1 VFATASNLWICGQ
14 LTTTGISTLHLTQLN
29 KVERGGQYEGDPDC
43 WRQPVYSSLYPSSA
57 GRRSDFKVCGEA
69 ENGREAIAMAQ
80 RLRPDAVVL
89 DLVIPVVN
97 GLDAARDIRCSVP
110 ETRLILFS
118 GYAEELADFEMQ
130 SAGFAAQV
138 SKDENIAARV
148 QKMRGLFCSSA
159 P

>member
-1 VFATASNLWICGQ
+1 
-14 LTTTGISTLHLTQLN
+14 
-29 KVERGGQYEGDPDC
+29 
-43 WRQPVYSSLYPSSA
+43 
-57 GRRSDFKVCGEA
+57 
-69 ENGREAIAMAQ
+69 MAQ

-138 SKDENIAARV
+138 SKDENIAALV
-148 QKMRGLFCSSA
+148 QEMRGLFCSSA